1 VRNIPPEVLKKIQ
14 EEMCRPEGTVEF
26 DYVSETLFDTALP
39 QEVIL
44 EVAAGAH
51 VFQLVRN
58 ERLELLF
65 YHSAPGTGTRVA
77 TVDLTSVTPCFRV
90 YIALVWSPSETRL
103 HVGPRVSG
111 GKLVRAEGRPSPVQ
125 LRVGDDGRVYR
136 IGDTSLAV
144 GHYSVRLGG
153 HLVLQP
159 TAIEAW
165 RNTVQAVELLRKAK
179 SEEGYAFEVIL
190 SNFIIVTLVTGFEA
204 YCKTRFLELE
214 SEGINP
220 DLEALITA
228 FYSQRERAHFTAD
241 DLKEEAVT
249 RNRTVLQKIVGD
261 RRINF
266 QDYEE
271 AKKAYRRAYGIK
283 FGEIGVSS
291 NDLALLQR
299 LIHHRHRVVHFSP
312 WESYLPVASGEP
324 ELSDQKLVEKAV
336 DCFNRFVNRLH
347 EATLRLRPCK

>member
-1 VRNIPPEVLKKIQ
+1 MRNIPPEVLKKMQ

-44 EVAAGAH
+44 ELAAGAH

-103 HVGPRVSG
+103 HVGPRVPG
-111 GKLVRAEGRPSPVQ
+111 GKLVRAEGRPSPV
-125 LRVGDDGRVYR
+125 
-136 IGDTSLAV
+136 
-144 GHYSVRLGG
+144 
-153 HLVLQP
+153 
-159 TAIEAW
+159 
-165 RNTVQAVELLRKAK
+165 
-179 SEEGYAFEVIL
+179 
-190 SNFIIVTLVTGFEA
+190 
-204 YCKTRFLELE
+204 
-214 SEGINP
+214 
-220 DLEALITA
+220 LITA

-241 DLKEEAVT
+241 DLKEEAVA

-261 RRINF
+261 QRINF
-266 QDYEE
+266 QDYKE
-271 AKKAYRRAYGIK
+271 AKKAYRKAYGIK

-291 NDLALLQR
+291 NDLALLQQ

-324 ELSDQKLVEKAV
+324 EFSDQKLVEKAV

-347 EATLRLRPCK
+347 EATLRLR